1 MMFKRARWIGAGAAL
16 GAGAVLWAQ
25 RKLRGAADRYGPV
38 GLAGEAVDRAI
49 SLPGNIRDAFSE
61 GRQAMRER
69 EAELRRNHLR
79 PTRRHGHR

>member
-1 MMFKRARWIGAGAAL
+1 MFRRARWIGAGAAV

-25 RKLRGAADRYGPV
+25 RKVRDVADRYGPV
-38 GLAGEAVDRAI
+38 GRAGDAVDRAI
-49 SLPGNIRDAFSE
+49 SFPGDIRDAFAE
-61 GRQAMRER
+61 GREAMRQR